1 MNLPALFQG
10 SRRGN
15 LKKQLRRDL
24 FNPFERLSVLDLLAG
39 LWLQFLKFLLCDRL
53 IREHVK
59 GLMRVLVRVQ
69 GSAGTMARTL
79 ILP

>member
-1 MNLPALFQG
+1 M
-10 SRRGN
+10 
-15 LKKQLRRDL
+15 
-24 FNPFERLSVLDLLAG
+24 LDLLAA
-39 LWLQFLKFLLCDRL
+39 LWLQFLEVLLRNRL

-59 GLMRVLVRVQ
+59 GLVRVLVRVQ